1 MVGLIRHKIPSS
13 QPISRFISCYITK
26 PIFGTRIAEAEAAG
40 SDWTIWIV
48 IALYILNPF
57 SKAESSGVSND
68 NQGAIYNSCEDGT
81 TSSATESESN
91 S

>member
-26 PIFGTRIAEAEAAG
+26 PIFGTRIAEAAG
-40 SDWTIWIV
+40 SDSTIWIV

-68 NQGAIYNSCEDGT
+68 NQGAIYNG
-81 TSSATESESN
+81 
-91 S
+91 